1 MKKIKKKRAQ
11 LPFRL
16 NILFFAVF
24 LLFAV
29 LILQLGVVQILNG
42 EDFQEEI
49 ERVTQDT
56 TKLPVPRGEI
66 YDRNHQV
73 IAKNKPMYAITY
85 TPPKGVQP
93 KDRLEVAQ
101 LLSEYIDMFDPDPEE
116 KEKQKKSITDRDK
129 KEYWYLLNEKE
140 ALDKLTPKETA
151 DMEPADQYKEILE
164 RITEDEYDNI
174 TEQDEEIIL
183 IKKELDRA
191 YALTPQIVK
200 SKNVTPEEYARVA
213 EHLAV
218 LPGINA
224 TTDWVREYPFE
235 ETFQNIIGNV
245 TSEKKGIPAERVDF
259 YLAKGYNRNDRVGEN
274 GLEEQYEDLL
284 RGRKEQVQ
292 YTMDK
297 NGVILDSKVVV
308 PGESGKDLI
317 LTIDMELQK
326 QVDEILR
333 SELKAATK
341 GGKNR
346 HLEDAIAVVMDP
358 NTGDVLA
365 VSGQSF
371 VNENRT
377 KLYDTSYKA
386 LYDAHRPGSTVKGA
400 TVLAGYE
407 SGVISPGHTEYD
419 RPIKIMGT
427 PTKGSWQNLGLVNDL
442 DALRRSSN
450 VYMFH
455 IAMMMGGE
463 YNYYEGKKIRF
474 NPQAFEDMRNYFRQ
488 FGLGVETGID
498 YPYEATGYVGPLKDG
513 GLLMDYA
520 IGQYDTFTAMQL
532 AQYVSTVA
540 NGGYR
545 IQPHF
550 LKEVRNPTPEADT
563 LGSVYRSVNTNVLN
577 KIVMDES
584 LIERV
589 QEGFRQVFQEP
600 GGTAYN
606 YFRGTDFKA
615 AGKTGT
621 AQNDLYK
628 NGKHYKTANLTMVA
642 YAPYDNPEIAISVI
656 VPNLDETTTSPINH
670 NITRRIFESYFSLKE
685 QRGAGTEQA
694 DQETENTNEQTDEE

>member
-1 MKKIKKKRAQ
+1 
-11 LPFRL
+11 
-16 NILFFAVF
+16 
-24 LLFAV
+24 
-29 LILQLGVVQILNG
+29 
-42 EDFQEEI
+42 
-49 ERVTQDT
+49 
-56 TKLPVPRGEI
+56 
-66 YDRNHQV
+66 
-73 IAKNKPMYAITY
+73 
-85 TPPKGVQP
+85 
-93 KDRLEVAQ
+93 
-101 LLSEYIDMFDPDPEE
+101 
-116 KEKQKKSITDRDK
+116 
-129 KEYWYLLNEKE
+129 
-140 ALDKLTPKETA
+140 
-151 DMEPADQYKEILE
+151 MEPADQYKTILE
-164 RITEDEYDNI
+164 RITKAEYNNI

-224 TTDWVREYPFE
+224 TTDWIREYPFE
-235 ETFQNIIGNV
+235 GTFKNLIGNV
-245 TSEKKGIPAERVDF
+245 TTEKEGIPAERVDF

-274 GLEEQYEDLL
+274 GLEAQYEDLL

-297 NGVILDSKVVV
+297 SGVILDSKVVV

-317 LTIDMELQK
+317 LTIDMEFQK
-326 QVDEILR
+326 KVDEILQ
-333 SELKAATK
+333 SELKEATK

-346 HLEDAIAVVMDP
+346 HLREAIAVVMDP
-358 NTGDVLA
+358 NTGELLA
-365 VSGQSF
+365 VSGQRF
-371 VNENRT
+371 DENQN
-377 KLYDTSYKA
+377 KLSDSSYNA
-386 LYDAHRPGSTVKGA
+386 LYASHRPGSTVKGA

-419 RPIKIMGT
+419 RPIKVKGT
-427 PTKGSWQNLGLVNDL
+427 PTKGSWKDLGLVNDL

-488 FGLGVETGID
+488 FGLGVETGVD
-498 YPYEATGYVGPLKDG
+498 FPYEENGLVGSLKDG
-513 GLLMDYA
+513 GLLMDFA
-520 IGQYDTFTAMQL
+520 IGQYDTYTAMQL
-532 AQYVSTVA
+532 AQYVSTIA

-545 IQPHF
+545 VQPHF
-550 LKEVRNPTPEADT
+550 LKEVRNPTLEAET
-563 LGSVYRSVNTNVLN
+563 LGSVYRTMNTNVLN
-577 KIVMDES
+577 KIVMDEN
-584 LIERV
+584 LIKRV

-600 GGTAYN
+600 GGTAYS
-606 YFRGTDFKA
+606 YFRGTDFNA

-628 NGKHYKTANLTMVA
+628 NGNHYKTVNLTMVA

-670 NITRRIFESYFSLKE
+670 NITKRIFETYFSLKE
-685 QRGAGTEQA
+685 K
-694 DQETENTNEQTDEE
+694 